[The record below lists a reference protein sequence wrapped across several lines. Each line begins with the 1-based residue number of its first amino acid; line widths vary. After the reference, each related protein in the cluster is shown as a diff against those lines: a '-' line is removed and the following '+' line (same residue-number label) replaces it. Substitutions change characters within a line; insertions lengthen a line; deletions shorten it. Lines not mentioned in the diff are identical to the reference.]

1 MHKFG
6 SESLGC
12 DFRDQFDMLTN
23 LLRLSQT
30 PRTWCTFASTWI
42 SAYALEI
49 TELLVRPAVE
59 QLIEA

>member
-12 DFRDQFDMLTN
+12 DFHDQFDMLTN

-30 PRTWCTFASTWI
+30 PRTWCTFATWI